1 MSASYNKYTSFIFL
15 LNLSYISG
23 LLSCVLRAE
32 NMARKSAGE
41 EPLPEEDPSNQIF
54 KPIPEPSRLDSFL
67 ITNQT
72 ANYCNLI
79 NGYVALFEVNYHVL
93 NIMISGQNFLCSNNG
108 FLVAIGYTDFTPEI
122 VK

>member
-1 MSASYNKYTSFIFL
+1 MHLIRSIL
-15 LNLSYISG
+15 LLLCFNLSHIFG
-23 LLSCVLRAE
+23 CVLRAE
-32 NMARKSAGE
+32 NMARKAAGE
-41 EPLPEEDPSNQIF
+41 ELLPEEDPSNQIF

-79 NGYVALFEVNYHVL
+79 NGYVALFDVNYHVL
-93 NIMISGQNFLCSNNG
+93 NIIISGQNFLCSNNG
-108 FLVAIGYTDFTPEI
+108 FLVANRYIDFTPEI